1 MAETLEFEL
10 VAPTELVL
18 SEAVNM
24 VVVPGGEGDFGV
36 LPGHTP
42 LVSTVRP
49 GVINVYDDLGK
60 VTKSIFVEGGFAE
73 VTETRCTVL
82 AEKAMP
88 VEKLTRDVAE
98 KRLQEAND
106 ALMKTDDE
114 GEKTGARRELAAAQ
128 AMVDAAG
135 G

>member
-1 MAETLEFEL
+1 
-10 VAPTELVL
+10 
-18 SEAVNM
+18 M

-98 KRLQEAND
+98 RRLQEAND
-106 ALMKTDDE
+106 ALMKTEDE